1 MRLSFYYMKILFRA
15 YVYDKS
21 CLSFFFSCQYVICN
35 SYGYDS
41 AGATRISNVTDFW
54 TGFVEYFAGRL

>member
-1 MRLSFYYMKILFRA
+1 M
-15 YVYDKS
+15 YDKS

-41 AGATRISNVTDFW
+41 AGAIRISNVTDFW